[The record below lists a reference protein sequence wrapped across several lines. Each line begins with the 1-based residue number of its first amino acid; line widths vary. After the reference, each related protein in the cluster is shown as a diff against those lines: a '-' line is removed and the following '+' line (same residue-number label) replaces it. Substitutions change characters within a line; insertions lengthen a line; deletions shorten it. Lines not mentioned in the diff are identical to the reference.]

1 MVGTNGPDFSPAIP
15 VTTPIPH
22 EVVAHLMRT
31 RPHPANSPLSDRV
44 GWLFEMADAL
54 AAAGG
59 QDDADTTRTLALD
72 LVRDAVTI
80 VAGGGVR

>member
-1 MVGTNGPDFSPAIP
+1 MVGTTHPVVSPTIP

-22 EVVAHLMRT
+22 EVVAHLMRS
-31 RPHPANSPLSDRV
+31 RPHAINSPVSDRV

-54 AAAGG
+54 AAAGE
-59 QDDADTTRTLALD
+59 QDDAEVTRTLALD
-72 LVRDAVTI
+72 LVRDAVTT